1 MRTKKE
7 FADVDAV
14 YDRALD
20 LLSLREHG
28 GDDMYEKLLLKGAT
42 QEQAQEVVVRLKQAG
57 LIDELRYGK
66 AVYRV
71 WLSKKHYGRAH
82 LVGTLTKKLV
92 DKSVWDEI
100 LTEFTDEI
108 EEQHAQEAAR
118 MFCQKYSRKK
128 FENRRK
134 LWATAA
140 AYMVNRGFGPN
151 YMELVLSNF
160 TSLSND

>member
-1 MRTKKE
+1 MKNKKE
-7 FADVDAV
+7 FADADEV

-42 QEQAQEVVVRLKQAG
+42 RDQAQEVVVRLKQAG
-57 LIDELRYGK
+57 LIDELRYGQ

-71 WLSKKHYGRAH
+71 WLAKECFGKAH

-92 DKSVWDEI
+92 DKSVWDDI
-100 LTEFTDEI
+100 LSQFTDEL
-108 EEQHAQEAAR
+108 EYQHAEVAAQ
-118 MFCQKYSRKK
+118 MFHLKYKNKK
-128 FENRRK
+128 FENRHK

-140 AYMVNRGFGPN
+140 AFMVNRGFGPN
-151 YMELVLSNF
+151 YMDLILGKFTELSE
-160 TSLSND
+160 D